1 MRTYTKTI
9 NGIKVSA
16 YNDSGI
22 EWKVQAGNMG
32 TYGYPVSQFTMNEAM
47 ELAARIAA

>member
-9 NGIKVSA
+9 NGIKVTA
-16 YNDSGI
+16 YNDSGV
-22 EWKVQAGNMG
+22 EWMVQAGSMEA
-32 TYGYPVSQFTMNEAM
+32 YGYPINKFTMKEAM